1 MYCRFTKKM
10 AFPLLMQEQLISFQ
24 IDNYFLVKQEMRRL
38 KAVIYGKFSTLNREI
53 FSLMFEGQKG

>member
-1 MYCRFTKKM
+1 M